1 MIKEL
6 DLFGVYAP
14 PLLLHLAVAFALW
27 RPLRMALER
36 LGFYRLVWRPALFNL
51 AVYVIT
57 LAGVWAVL
65 S

>member
-6 DLFGVYAP
+6 DLFGVFAP
-14 PLLLHLAVAFALW
+14 PLLLYLAVAALLW
-27 RPLRMALER
+27 QPLRMVLER
-36 LGFYRLVWRPALFNL
+36 VGFYRLVWRPALFNV
-51 AVYVIT
+51 AAYVIT